1 MRGTQDIKKIGII
14 IGPEGGIDEKEL
26 EEMKKNNVEVL
37 SLGNRILRTEI
48 APIVAKSILTYE
60 LESFCE

>member
-1 MRGTQDIKKIGII
+1 MRGTKDIKKIGII

-26 EEMKKNNVEVL
+26 EEMKKNSVEVL

-48 APIVAKSILTYE
+48 APIIAKSILTYE
-60 LESFCE
+60 LESLYE